1 MQKNEIVRVTV
12 EDIGINGEGIGR
24 VNGYTLFIKD
34 SLIGDTVEAKVLK
47 AKKHYGYAKLLEILS
62 PSPDRVTA
70 KCKFARKCGGCQIQ
84 EMKYE
89 KQLEF
94 KQRKVR
100 ESGAH
105 RWV

>member
-1 MQKNEIVRVTV
+1 M
-12 EDIGINGEGIGR
+12 
-24 VNGYTLFIKD
+24 
-34 SLIGDTVEAKVLK
+34 EAKVLK

-70 KCKFARKCGGCQIQ
+70 KCTFARKCGGCQIQ

-100 ESGAH
+100 ESLERIGGFDSALLDKVTAPIVGMEDVYK
-105 RWV
+105 RQGFMI